1 MIRRPPR
8 STLFPYTTL
17 FRSAVEVTAR
27 EVDAPRDGARPLE
40 EDGERSRGEEEPGLP
55 APEHH
60 GGAEQDRRG
69 HDRASPSP
77 IRPTSRGWTWSPGPP
92 ARVVPSPTT
101 KARVGMPRARRR
113 RTKVRR
119 GGAPPGR
126 TATAPESDAERSRT
140 ASRSARNGLSRQGR
154 TPARTSSM
162 WSVWPRPRPAVKQ

>member
-69 HDRASPSP
+69 HEDSKRT
-77 IRPTSRGWTWSPGPP
+77 RLKSRHRYISH
-92 ARVVPSPTT
+92 
-101 KARVGMPRARRR
+101 
-113 RTKVRR
+113 
-119 GGAPPGR
+119 
-126 TATAPESDAERSRT
+126 
-140 ASRSARNGLSRQGR
+140 
-154 TPARTSSM
+154 
-162 WSVWPRPRPAVKQ
+162 AVLFFKKKKKQ

>member
-69 HDRASPSP
+69 HGRT
-77 IRPTSRGWTWSPGPP
+77 RPPPLRPASRGRTWSPRPP
-92 ARVVPSPTT
+92 PRGVPPPTPKT
-101 KARVGMPRARRR
+101 RRRAARARRR
-113 RTKVRR
+113 PTKSRR
-119 GGAPPGR
+119 GAAPP
-126 TATAPESDAERSRT
+126 
-140 ASRSARNGLSRQGR
+140 
-154 TPARTSSM
+154 
-162 WSVWPRPRPAVKQ
+162 

>member
-69 HDRASPSP
+69 HFSRGREPRSLGGWAETRGDPAPFPMSLSISYRAGPSP
-77 IRPTSRGWTWSPGPP
+77 LPPTSRCWAWAPGP
-92 ARVVPSPTT
+92 
-101 KARVGMPRARRR
+101 
-113 RTKVRR
+113 
-119 GGAPPGR
+119 
-126 TATAPESDAERSRT
+126 
-140 ASRSARNGLSRQGR
+140 
-154 TPARTSSM
+154 
-162 WSVWPRPRPAVKQ
+162 